1 MKLRVAQSTAGEWIL
16 SASDDLSAA
25 ELETALRD
33 ASADEM
39 FLVPCDEEQAE
50 EAVVRMKAMTSRPV
64 WMDGEDADLYED
76 GLIEALKLYPIDV
89 VQAACIAWRQVPN
102 HGKWWPTEQDLRVQ
116 CEKIYAPRKGL
127 FSKARLLLQDLRIRE
142 AEANRANDT
151 SYFGGQVHQR
161 FKAEM
166 GKVLLPDQMAEYFRP
181 GWVLFVGSNEVLVRT
196 EIALAIIERYGREVM
211 QKLGVKVRHDP
222 TAFLRSRDP
231 VREMTPEEDAEV
243 SRKMTRLN
251 QAVRTGESIEKLRR
265 SGEL

>member
-1 MKLRVAQSTAGEWIL
+1 
-16 SASDDLSAA
+16 
-25 ELETALRD
+25 
-33 ASADEM
+33 M
-39 FLVPCDEEQAE
+39 FLVPCDEDQAE
-50 EAVVRMKAMTSRPV
+50 EAVLKLKAMTSRPV
-64 WMDGEDADLYED
+64 WMDGSDAAIYESE
-76 GLIEALKLYPIDV
+76 LIEALKLYPIDV

-251 QAVRTGESIEKLRR
+251 QAVKTGESIEKLRR